1 MGRVKIVT
9 DSTCDIPPEW
19 IRELDI
25 TVLPCDIIFGQEV
38 FQEGVDLTTQ
48 EFYSRLNEGHVWP
61 TLGLFAETYER
72 LGRQGEGI
80 VSIHIS
86 SLLSGIYETACQAAE
101 ALPDLEIAVI
111 DSYQLS
117 MALG

>member
-25 TVLPCDIIFGQEV
+25 TVLPCDIIFGQEF

-48 EFYSRLNEGHVWP
+48 EFYSRLNEG
-61 TLGLFAETYER
+61 
-72 LGRQGEGI
+72 
-80 VSIHIS
+80 
-86 SLLSGIYETACQAAE
+86 
-101 ALPDLEIAVI
+101 
-111 DSYQLS
+111 
-117 MALG
+117 